1 VSNFKSFKDLSIT
14 FKPHP
19 VTGDLIVVKNEADV
33 KQSIVNLLLTN
44 KGERFFNSDIGS
56 SITELLF
63 EALDYGTASLVQSY
77 ITDTLNRYEP
87 RIRILSLTTLPNF
100 DDNGFD
106 VDLEFEIDGREDLP
120 VNVSFFLERTR

>member
-1 VSNFKSFKDLSIT
+1 MSDFKHFKDLSIT

-19 VTGDLIVVKNEADV
+19 VTGDLIVVKDEADV

-77 ITDTLNRYEP
+77 ISDTLNRYEP
-87 RIRILSLTTLPNF
+87 RIRILSLSTIPNF

-106 VDLEFEIDGREDLP
+106 VDLEFEIDGREDFP

>member
-1 VSNFKSFKDLSIT
+1 MSNFKQFKDLSIT

-19 VTGDLIVVKNEADV
+19 VTGDLIVVKDEADV

-87 RIRILSLTTLPNF
+87 RIRILSLLTVPNF

-120 VNVSFFLERTR
+120 TNVSFFLERTR

>member
-1 VSNFKSFKDLSIT
+1 MSDFKQFKDLSVT

-19 VTGDLIVVKNEADV
+19 VTGDLIVVKDEADV

-77 ITDTLNRYEP
+77 ISDTLNRYEP
-87 RIRILSLTTLPNF
+87 RIRILSLSTVPNF

>member
-1 VSNFKSFKDLSIT
+1 MSDFKHFKDLSIT

-19 VTGDLIVVKNEADV
+19 VTGDLIVVKDEADV

-77 ITDTLNRYEP
+77 ISDTLNRYEP
-87 RIRILSLTTLPNF
+87 RIRILSLSTVPNF

>member
-1 VSNFKSFKDLSIT
+1 MSDFKQFKDLSIT

-19 VTGDLIVVKNEADV
+19 VTGDLIVVKDEADV

-44 KGERFFNSDIGS
+44 KGERFFNSDIGA

-77 ITDTLNRYEP
+77 ISDTLNRYEP
-87 RIRILSLTTLPNF
+87 RIRILSLSTVPNF

>member
-1 VSNFKSFKDLSIT
+1 MSNFKSFKDLSIT

-19 VTGDLIVVKNEADV
+19 VTGDLIVVKDEADV

-106 VDLEFEIDGREDLP
+106 VDLEFQIDGREDLP

>member
-1 VSNFKSFKDLSIT
+1 MSNFKSFKDLSIT

-19 VTGDLIVVKNEADV
+19 VTGDLIVVKDEADV
-33 KQSIVNLLLTN
+33 KQSIVNLLLIN

-77 ITDTLNRYEP
+77 ITDTLNKYEP
-87 RIRILSLTTLPNF
+87 RIRILSLTTSPNF

-106 VDLEFEIDGREDLP
+106 VDLEFEIDGREDFP

>member
-1 VSNFKSFKDLSIT
+1 MSDFKHFKDLSIT

-19 VTGDLIVVKNEADV
+19 VTGDLIVVKDEADV

-44 KGERFFNSDIGS
+44 KGERFFNSDIGA

-77 ITDTLNRYEP
+77 ISDTLNRYEP
-87 RIRILSLTTLPNF
+87 RIRILSLSTVPNF

>member
-1 VSNFKSFKDLSIT
+1 MSDFKQFKDLSIT

-19 VTGDLIVVKNEADV
+19 VTGDLIVVKDEADV

-77 ITDTLNRYEP
+77 ISDTLNRYEP
-87 RIRILSLTTLPNF
+87 RIRILSLSTVPNF

>member
-1 VSNFKSFKDLSIT
+1 MSNFKSFKDLSIT

>member
-19 VTGDLIVVKNEADV
+19 VTGDLIVVKDEADV

-106 VDLEFEIDGREDLP
+106 VDLEFQIDGREDLP

>member
-1 VSNFKSFKDLSIT
+1 MSNFKSFKDLSIT

-19 VTGDLIVVKNEADV
+19 VTGDLIVVKDEADV
-33 KQSIVNLLLTN
+33 KQSIVNLLLIN

-63 EALDYGTASLVQSY
+63 EPLDYGTSSLVQSY
-77 ITDTLNRYEP
+77 ITDTLNKYEP

>member
-1 VSNFKSFKDLSIT
+1 MSDFKQFKDLSIT

-19 VTGDLIVVKNEADV
+19 VTGDLIVVKDEADV
-33 KQSIVNLLLTN
+33 KQSILNLLLTN
-44 KGERFFNSDIGS
+44 KGERFFNSDIGA

-77 ITDTLNRYEP
+77 ISDTLNRYEP
-87 RIRILSLTTLPNF
+87 RIRILSLSTVPNF

-106 VDLEFEIDGREDLP
+106 VDLEFEIDGREDFP

>member
-1 VSNFKSFKDLSIT
+1 MSDFKHFKDLSVT

-19 VTGDLIVVKNEADV
+19 VTGDLIVVKDEADV

-77 ITDTLNRYEP
+77 ISDTLNRYEP
-87 RIRILSLTTLPNF
+87 RIRILSLSTVPNF

>member
-1 VSNFKSFKDLSIT
+1 MSNFKSFKDLSIT

-19 VTGDLIVVKNEADV
+19 VTGDLIVVKDEADV
-33 KQSIVNLLLTN
+33 KQSIVNLLLIN

-77 ITDTLNRYEP
+77 ITDTLNKYEP
-87 RIRILSLTTLPNF
+87 RIRILSLTTSPNF

>member
-1 VSNFKSFKDLSIT
+1 VSDFKHFKDLSIT

-19 VTGDLIVVKNEADV
+19 VTGDLIVVKDEADV

-44 KGERFFNSDIGS
+44 KGERFFNSDIGA

-77 ITDTLNRYEP
+77 ISDTLNRYEP
-87 RIRILSLTTLPNF
+87 RIRILSLSTVPNF

>member
-1 VSNFKSFKDLSIT
+1 MSDFKHFKDLSIT

-19 VTGDLIVVKNEADV
+19 VTGDLIVVKDEADV

-77 ITDTLNRYEP
+77 ISDTLNRYEP
-87 RIRILSLTTLPNF
+87 RIRILSLSTVPNF

-106 VDLEFEIDGREDLP
+106 VDLEFEIDGREDFP

>member
-1 VSNFKSFKDLSIT
+1 VSDFKQFKDLSIT

-19 VTGDLIVVKNEADV
+19 VTGDLIVVKDEADV

-44 KGERFFNSDIGS
+44 KGERFFNSDIGA

-77 ITDTLNRYEP
+77 ISDTLNRYEP
-87 RIRILSLTTLPNF
+87 RIRILSLSTVPNF

>member
-1 VSNFKSFKDLSIT
+1 MSDFKQFKDLSIT

-19 VTGDLIVVKNEADV
+19 VTGDLIVVKDEADV
-33 KQSIVNLLLTN
+33 KQSILNLLLTN

-77 ITDTLNRYEP
+77 ISDTLNRYEP
-87 RIRILSLTTLPNF
+87 RIRILSLSTVPNF

-106 VDLEFEIDGREDLP
+106 VDLEFEIDGREDFP